1 MPILSFPHHFLSPQV
16 TEELQRT
23 FRRVWP
29 RFQPKF
35 CPQYGD
41 RPREE
46 GQECRKDPHPH
57 PERRQGQ
64 GPWCRP
70 QRRRD
75 RHPRWELFPSQP
87 RPTRRRT
94 CKSVRFRTGSVPSPL
109 FFHVIFLP
117 HHHRHPTFSK
127 RWARSRAVL
136 GIINAVPRAPQSRVA
151 GLPLFGSRAFAP
163 NPQPWTPLLT
173 MSITGY
179 RQREQEYGCPLIFPP
194 RCPWPR

>member
-1 MPILSFPHHFLSPQV
+1 MPILSFPHHFLSPQL
-16 TEELQRT
+16 TEELQIT

-46 GQECRKDPHPH
+46 GQECRKDPQPH

-87 RPTRRRT
+87 RPTRRRP

-109 FFHVIFLP
+109 FFHYLSPPSSSSSHILEALGAISRCFGDRQCCAPGATVAC
-117 HHHRHPTFSK
+117 
-127 RWARSRAVL
+127 RWFAL
-136 GIINAVPRAPQSRVA
+136 IGPRA
-151 GLPLFGSRAFAP
+151 FTP

-173 MSITGY
+173 MSIAGY
-179 RQREQEYGCPLIFPP
+179 RQREQEYGCPLILPP
-194 RCPWPR
+194 RRPWPR